1 MSEAWVIGIV
11 GAESTGKSTLALAL
25 RDALCADGV
34 AVAHVGEALR
44 EFCDAHA
51 RTPHRHEQAVIADE
65 QTRRIA
71 AATRS
76 HRIVVADTTALMTA
90 VYSEIVFADRSLYAE
105 ALRAHGICQVT
116 LLTALDLPW
125 VADGLQRDGAH
136 VREPV
141 DALLRAALRGHEP
154 GFALVSGQGAA
165 RTVAALAAVR
175 RAQAAASAQRG
186 STGATPWRHVCERC
200 GDPNCERHLLPRA
213 QALPP

>member
-1 MSEAWVIGIV
+1 MNKAWVIGIV

-25 RDALCADGV
+25 RDALGTDGV

-51 RTPHRHEQAVIADE
+51 RTPRRHEQAAIADE
-65 QTRRIA
+65 QTRRIEA
-71 AATRS
+71 AAQS

-105 ALRAHGICQVT
+105 ALRAHGICRVT

-125 VADGLQRDGAH
+125 LADGLQRDGEH

-141 DALLRAALRGHEP
+141 DTLLRSALRGHEP
-154 GFALVSGQGAA
+154 GFALVSGHGAA
-165 RTVAALAAVR
+165 RTEAALAAVR
-175 RAQAAASAQRG
+175 RAQAAVSAQRG
-186 STGATPWRHVCERC
+186 SAGATPWRHVCERC

-213 QALPP
+213 QALQP